1 MGCHFLLQGIFP
13 TQGSNLALS
22 TFFHEPPACRRRVI
36 DLLGLQKQ
44 MSQLGTMN
52 LCVLCLY
59 VLRVLILWRTQ
70 YRFKHKTDQ
79 SHSWTPGCL

>member
-1 MGCHFLLQGIFP
+1 MQ
-13 TQGSNLALS
+13 TSGSSGQFWSDSRIAAPWAGPPRAPGLEALG
-22 TFFHEPPACRRRVI
+22 
-36 DLLGLQKQ
+36 LLGLQKQ
-44 MSQLGTMN
+44 MSQLGTMH